1 LVEVSGSIK
10 GAVAIVVVT
19 IVLLA
24 MTPTVITQVQALNT
38 SSWTFT
44 GYEGAIALIGL
55 VPFLWIAGIL
65 SGANTLKLLTCLHAI
80 GMFQLFKG
88 GK

>member
-1 LVEVSGSIK
+1 LVDISDSIK

-19 IVLLA
+19 VVLLA
-24 MTPTVITQVQALNT
+24 MTPTVIDQVQSLNT

-55 VPFLWIAGIL
+55 VPFLWVAGIL
-65 SGANTLKLLTCLHAI
+65 AGAAV
-80 GMFQLFKG
+80 GMFTLYKKG
-88 GK
+88 KKG

>member
-1 LVEVSGSIK
+1 LVEISASIK

-24 MTPTVITQVQALNT
+24 MTPTVIAQVQDLNT
-38 SSWTFT
+38 STWTFT

-55 VPFLWIAGIL
+55 VPFLWVAGIL
-65 SGANTLKLLTCLHAI
+65 AGSAV
-80 GMFQLFKG
+80 GMFTLYKG
-88 GK
+88 SKKG